1 MKLKKIAKKGEKF
14 MKMPNFNFK
23 KMEGRL
29 KPPPDKSIT
38 HRALIIG
45 SLSEEEIKIQ
55 NPLFSGDTISTMNC
69 LLKLGKRIE
78 KRENQIVIKPGKF
91 KEPEEI
97 LYSGNSGTTVRLL
110 SGLLSGQ
117 DFFSILDGD
126 ASLRKRPMERVIE
139 PLRKMG
145 AKIYARERD
154 SLLPMAIK
162 GGNLRGITYELKI
175 SSAQV
180 KSAIILSAIFADGET
195 VIKENLR
202 SRDHT
207 ERMLKWLGA
216 DVKVEDKTI
225 KIKGGSKISGGEII
239 VPGDISSASFF
250 ICGALLL
257 KGSKIAIENVGLN
270 PTRTGILEI
279 LKRMGAYIKILDLY
293 NQCNEEIGEIEVR
306 YSQLKGVEIEGDE
319 IPSII
324 DEIPLVSLLATQAEG
339 ITKIKGAKELR
350 YKESDRIH
358 AICNS
363 LGKMGA
369 KIEEN
374 EDGITVEGPTPLRGG
389 RVSSYG
395 DHRIAMTLLI
405 ASLIAKGKTIIDNLN
420 CIEISYPNFI
430 KDLFTLCKT

>member
-1 MKLKKIAKKGEKF
+1 MKTPNFDCKKI
-14 MKMPNFNFK
+14 
-23 KMEGRL
+23 EGRL

-45 SLSEEEIKIQ
+45 SISEKGIKIR
-55 NPLFSGDTISTMNC
+55 NPLLSKDTISTINC
-69 LLKLGKRIE
+69 LLKLGKTIE
-78 KRENQIVIKPGKF
+78 KRENKIIIKPGKF

-97 LYSGNSGTTVRLL
+97 LYCGNSGTTARLL

-117 DFFSILDGD
+117 DFFSVLDGD
-126 ASLRKRPMERVIE
+126 NSLRKRPMRRVIE

-145 AKIYARERD
+145 AIIYARERD
-154 SLLPMAIK
+154 SILPMAIK

-175 SSAQV
+175 PSAQL
-180 KSAIILSAIFADGET
+180 KSAIILSAIFADGQT

-216 DVKVEDKTI
+216 DVKVEDKII
-225 KIKGGSKISGGEII
+225 KIKGRSKISDGEIAI
-239 VPGDISSASFF
+239 PGDISSASFF
-250 ICGALLL
+250 ICGATLI
-257 KGSKIAIENVGLN
+257 KGSNLVIENVGLN
-270 PTRTGILEI
+270 PTRTGILEV
-279 LKRMGAYIKILDLY
+279 LKRMGAHIKTLDLSS
-293 NQCNEEIGEIEVR
+293 QCNEEIGEIEVR
-306 YSQLKGVEIEGDE
+306 YSQLNGIEIGGDE

-324 DEIPLVSLLATQAEG
+324 DEIPLISLLATQADG
-339 ITKIKGAKELR
+339 TTKIKGAKELR

-358 AICNS
+358 AICDS
-363 LGKMGA
+363 LSKMGA

-374 EDGITVEGPTPLRGG
+374 EDGIIIEGPSPLRGA

-405 ASLIAKGKTIIDNLN
+405 ASLIANGETIIDDLR
-420 CIEISYPNFI
+420 CIEISYPNFM
-430 KDLFTLCKT
+430 KDLFSLCKS